1 MMLRLIAL
9 FVVACCLA
17 PIARAQTAQELGSSG
32 DWKAYS
38 YIDPTSGGLVC
49 FVSSA
54 PKQMEG
60 DYDKRGPAWLQITHR
75 QGEENAANRVN
86 VVTFAAGFTFWDQ
99 HQPVIRIGDQQFRM
113 HTENETAWSFPAD
126 DSALTRAMRDGAS
139 LFIESKS
146 WRGTEIRDT
155 FSLRGITAMHNRI
168 SEECGFDP
176 L

>member
-1 MMLRLIAL
+1 MFRVIIF
-9 FVVACCLA
+9 FVASCLVVTPA
-17 PIARAQTAQELGSSG
+17 TAQIAQELASSG
-32 DWKAYS
+32 DWKAYT
-38 YIDPTSGGLVC
+38 YTDPSSGGLVC

-60 DYDKRGPAWLQITHR
+60 DYQRRGPAWLHITHR
-75 QGEENAANRVN
+75 QGEESAANRVN
-86 VVTFAAGFTFWDQ
+86 VVSFAAGFQFWEQ
-99 HQPVIRIGDQQFRM
+99 HQPILRVGDQQFRM

-126 DSALTRAMRDGAS
+126 DTALTRALRDGAS
-139 LFIESKS
+139 LIIESKS